1 MSNELKNDI
10 RFIAVGAAGANVV
23 KMLERKDYKSYY
35 INLAK
40 QDLDLIDSPN
50 KLHISNGEGASKDR
64 NKAKAVLAESVD
76 DVMNTLDNQITE
88 QYIFVVYSLA
98 GGTGSGLGTF
108 LASVIAEN
116 PNKKVGLVII
126 LPSMNESLQGYT
138 RTFTKRNWWEMLGMA
153 SHKYGRTPE
162 NKLKNLDYR
171 ITSWEVRHFYQRC
184 NKKLE
189 QILFSA
195 LNSLKNRKL
204 ITYEIQTVIVTKDKD
219 YCTEHNIEYDKF
231 TTEKIDLFGRK
242 LSLANIDVVIT
253 DKSLKW
259 LKFIDMMGG
268 TKKKAF
274 DYYKQY
280 MKNRT
285 IGLLLLKRLIPVNG
299 EICS

>member
-126 LPSMNESLQGYT
+126 LPSMNESLQARINTY
-138 RTFTKRNWWEMLGMA
+138 EAL
-153 SHKYGRTPE
+153 SE
-162 NKLKNLDYR
+162 IIEIKNELCSIFILDNNQREDKFSINRSFANLFEAY
-171 ITSWEVRHFYQRC
+171 INVANNTSIRGVIDIAEQ
-184 NKKLE
+184 KKLLE
-189 QILFSA
+189 TPGIAMIHKATGTKEDLLSTI
-195 LNSLKNRKL
+195 NEGIYVSLEPNKRVKYIGLSQPDTKDTRKL
-204 ITYEIQTVIVTKDKD
+204 ESYIINT
-219 YCTEHNIEYDKF
+219 H
-231 TTEKIDLFGRK
+231 
-242 LSLANIDVVIT
+242 
-253 DKSLKW
+253 
-259 LKFIDMMGG
+259 
-268 TKKKAF
+268 
-274 DYYKQY
+274 
-280 MKNRT
+280 
-285 IGLLLLKRLIPVNG
+285 
-299 EICS
+299 

>member
-126 LPSMNESLQGYT
+126 LPSMNESLQARINTY
-138 RTFTKRNWWEMLGMA
+138 EAL
-153 SHKYGRTPE
+153 SE
-162 NKLKNLDYR
+162 IIEIKNELCSIFILDNNQREDKFSINRSFANLFEAY
-171 ITSWEVRHFYQRC
+171 INVANNTSIRGVIDIAEQ
-184 NKKLE
+184 KKLLE
-189 QILFSA
+189 TPGIA
-195 LNSLKNRKL
+195 MIHKA
-204 ITYEIQTVIVTKDKD
+204 T
-219 YCTEHNIEYDKF
+219 
-231 TTEKIDLFGRK
+231 
-242 LSLANIDVVIT
+242 
-253 DKSLKW
+253 
-259 LKFIDMMGG
+259 G
-268 TKKKAF
+268 TKE
-274 DYYKQY
+274 DLLS
-280 MKNRT
+280 T
-285 IGLLLLKRLIPVNG
+285 INEVLFATLI
-299 EICS
+299 

>member
-126 LPSMNESLQGYT
+126 LPSMNESLQARINTYEALSEIIEIV
-138 RTFTKRNWWEMLGMA
+138 RLVRML
-153 SHKYGRTPE
+153 
-162 NKLKNLDYR
+162 LR
-171 ITSWEVRHFYQRC
+171 IT
-184 NKKLE
+184 
-189 QILFSA
+189 
-195 LNSLKNRKL
+195 
-204 ITYEIQTVIVTKDKD
+204 
-219 YCTEHNIEYDKF
+219 
-231 TTEKIDLFGRK
+231 
-242 LSLANIDVVIT
+242 
-253 DKSLKW
+253 
-259 LKFIDMMGG
+259 
-268 TKKKAF
+268 
-274 DYYKQY
+274 
-280 MKNRT
+280 
-285 IGLLLLKRLIPVNG
+285 LLQA
-299 EICS
+299 